1 MGRKKK
7 NTFQKSKMI
16 ASRIEESDYW
26 KFELLLKKEHRTLQ
40 DLVNAFVV
48 SYISGNLELSGT
60 NLVSK
65 IQPAGE

>member
-26 KFELLLKKEHRTLQ
+26 KFELILKQEQRTLQ

-48 SYISGNLELSGT
+48 GYISGNFTMSGS

-65 IQPAGE
+65 AV

>member
-16 ASRIEESDYW
+16 ASRVEESDYW
-26 KFELLLKKEHRTLQ
+26 KFELLLKQEHKSLQ
-40 DLVNAFVV
+40 DVINTFVV
-48 SYISGNLELSGT
+48 SYISGTLVFSGT

-65 IQPAGE
+65 VV